1 MNKKYRDIATQYEIP
16 EEISNQILA
25 GLKIKNGNRTPSTL
39 QLEGFE
45 SVCKL
50 LKEGTDLEAAI
61 GFAVSQSEIAIV
73 EESWQQSFSEVNPEA
88 ETETKEK
95 APSSSSNVQGQVK
108 TEETVSAEFNNINI
122 DSIVERQVEEA
133 TNQALASLPQLSEE
147 EYNRF
152 KESFIKKFRQRLAQ
166 KLLHSNFSQNFA
178 KYVDGQVEEHRQ
190 GKLKYIESI
199 QTPLAYSPENS
210 ALPPGK

>member
-16 EEISNQILA
+16 EDISNQILA
-25 GLKIKNGNRTPSTL
+25 GLKIENGNKASS
-39 QLEGFE
+39 QIKLEGFE

-61 GFAVSQSEIAIV
+61 AVV
-73 EESWQQSFSEVNPEA
+73 EESWKQSKSEVEGT
-88 ETETKEK
+88 ETETEEK
-95 APSSSSNVQGQVK
+95 APSSSSSPNKNGQVK

-122 DSIVERQVEEA
+122 DSIVDRQVEEA

-152 KESFIKKFRQRLAQ
+152 KESFIKKFRQKLAQ

>member
-1 MNKKYRDIATQYEIP
+1 MNKRFKEIATKYEMA

-45 SVCKL
+45 SVCGL
-50 LKEGTDLEAAI
+50 LKEGVDLASAI
-61 GFAVSQSEIAIV
+61 AQV
-73 EESWQQSFSEVNPEA
+73 EESWQQPFSEVNLEA

-95 APSSSSNVQGQVK
+95 APSWSSSPNKNGQVK
-108 TEETVSAEFNNINI
+108 TSETVSAEFNNINI

-133 TNQALASLPQLSEE
+133 TNQALASLPQLSEA

-152 KESFIKKFRQRLAQ
+152 KESFVKKFRQQLAK
-166 KLLHSNFSQNFA
+166 KLLRSNFSQNFA
-178 KYVDGQVEEHRQ
+178 KYVNAQVEEHEQ

>member
-25 GLKIKNGNRTPSTL
+25 GLKIKNGNRTTSIL

-61 GFAVSQSEIAIV
+61 AIV
-73 EESWQQSFSEVNPEA
+73 EESWQQPKSEVNPKA
-88 ETETKEK
+88 QTETKEK
-95 APSSSSNVQGQVK
+95 APSSSSSPNKNGQVK

-122 DSIVERQVEEA
+122 DSIVDRQVEEA

-152 KESFIKKFRQRLAQ
+152 KESFIKKFRQKLAQ

>member
-1 MNKKYRDIATQYEIP
+1 MNKKYKDIAVGYEIP
-16 EEISNQILA
+16 EEKGREILA
-25 GLKIKNGNRTPSTL
+25 GLKIENTNKNPSKLKL
-39 QLEGFE
+39 QGFE

-61 GFAVSQSEIAIV
+61 AVV
-73 EESWQQSFSEVNPEA
+73 EESWKQSKSEVEGT
-88 ETETKEK
+88 ETETEEK
-95 APSSSSNVQGQVK
+95 APSSSSSPNKNGQVK

-122 DSIVERQVEEA
+122 DSIVDRQVEEA

-199 QTPLAYSPENS
+199 QTPLASSPENS

>member
-16 EEISNQILA
+16 EDISNQILA
-25 GLKIKNGNRTPSTL
+25 GLKIENGNKASS
-39 QLEGFE
+39 QIKLEGFE

-61 GFAVSQSEIAIV
+61 AIV
-73 EESWQQSFSEVNPEA
+73 EESWQQPKSEVNPKA
-88 ETETKEK
+88 KTEMKEK
-95 APSSSSNVQGQVK
+95 APSSSSSPNKNGQVK

-122 DSIVERQVEEA
+122 DSIVDRQVEEA
-133 TNQALASLPQLSEE
+133 TNQALASLPKLSEAE
-147 EYNRF
+147 FNRF
-152 KESFIKKFRQRLAQ
+152 KESFVKKFRQQLAK

-178 KYVDGQVEEHRQ
+178 KYVNAQVEEHEQ

-199 QTPLAYSPENS
+199 QTPLVSSPENS

>member
-1 MNKKYRDIATQYEIP
+1 MNKKFLEIATKYEVA
-16 EEISNQILA
+16 EENVRAILQ
-25 GLKIKNGNRTPSTL
+25 GMKIKSTRKTPDDE

-45 SVCKL
+45 SICLL
-50 LKEGTDLEAAI
+50 LKEGANVEAAI
-61 GFAVSQSEIAIV
+61 SVVV
-73 EESWQQSFSEVNPEA
+73 EEAKKKSESEVKEVNPEPEIEA
-88 ETETKEK
+88 EGK
-95 APSSSSNVQGQVK
+95 APSSSSNNNGRVK
-108 TEETVSAEFNNINI
+108 TEETVSTEFNNINI
-122 DSIVERQVEEA
+122 DSIVDRQVEEA

-178 KYVDGQVEEHRQ
+178 KYVDAQVEEHRQ

-199 QTPLAYSPENS
+199 QTPLVSSPENS